1 MSNIARN
8 LNLGYRIMKFLR
20 NSLPTIFFLLLSVV
34 VFGQDL
40 VTSKWGDGLKV
51 VARDSSFN
59 LKFGF
64 RFQTLYIGELNS
76 VTNDY
81 ADRLLIRRSRLKFDG
96 WAYNP
101 NIVYKVELAISNRDH
116 RSGHVTQSGNTANIV
131 LDAVIKWKFS
141 PGWQLWFGQTK
152 LPGNR
157 ERVISSQKL
166 QFVDRSLV
174 NSRFTLDRDK
184 GIQLRHTSTSG
195 KVIINQALA
204 LSMGEGR
211 NIIVENPLGGHQITG
226 RLEFLPFGNFT
237 GKGDYFGSD
246 LEREETPKL
255 SVGITLDRN
264 WNAVRQRG
272 NLGSFNTD
280 AVGNYI
286 ANDLTSLQVDLMFKH
301 KGLSVSSEYAD
312 RATRTAN
319 NGFGTGTGFVAQ
331 TGYLLPSNWEVALRF
346 TDINSPPSSSFDDV
360 TEYTLGVSRYIMG
373 HSLKVQSDVSY
384 QNIHTGDNPIIFRLQ
399 TEIAL

>member
-1 MSNIARN
+1 MKPFRYSLFVLVLFISNVI
-8 LNLGYRIMKFLR
+8 
-20 NSLPTIFFLLLSVV
+20 LS
-34 VFGQDL
+34 QDR
-40 VTSKWGDGLKV
+40 VSSKWGDGLKLT
-51 VARDSSFN
+51 AKDSSFH

-64 RFQTLYIGELNS
+64 RFQTLYLGELNS

-101 NIVYKVELAISNRDH
+101 NIVYKVELAVSNRDH
-116 RSGHVTQSGNTANIV
+116 RSGHISESGNTANIV
-131 LDAVIKWKFS
+131 LDAVIKWKFA
-141 PGWQLWFGQTK
+141 PDWQLWFGQTK

-174 NSRFTLDRDK
+174 NARFTLDRDK
-184 GIQLRHTSTSG
+184 GIQLRHKSSYG
-195 KVIINQALA
+195 KMVINQALA

-211 NIIVENPLGGHQITG
+211 NIIVQNPVGGHQITG
-226 RLEFLPFGNFT
+226 RVEFLPFGSFT

-246 LEREETPKL
+246 LKREETPKL
-255 SVGITLDRN
+255 SVGITLDKN

-280 AVGNYI
+280 AVGNYLS
-286 ANDLTSLQVDLMFKH
+286 NDLNTLQLDLIFKH
-301 KGLSVSSEYAD
+301 KGWSVASEYAD
-312 RATRTAN
+312 RATSDPN
-319 NGFGTGTGFVAQ
+319 NGFGTGTGFVVQ
-331 TGYLLPSNWEVALRF
+331 SGYLLPSNWEVAMRF
-346 TDINSPPSSSFDDV
+346 TDINSPSSSSFEDV
-360 TEYTLGVSRYIMG
+360 TEYTVGISRYVVG
-373 HSLKVQSDVSY
+373 HSLKFQSDISY

>member
-1 MSNIARN
+1 MKPFRYSLFVLVLFISNVI
-8 LNLGYRIMKFLR
+8 
-20 NSLPTIFFLLLSVV
+20 LS
-34 VFGQDL
+34 QDR
-40 VTSKWGDGLKV
+40 VSSKWGDGLKLT
-51 VARDSSFN
+51 AKDSSFH

-64 RFQTLYIGELNS
+64 RFQTLYLGELNS
-76 VTNDY
+76 VTHDY

-101 NIVYKVELAISNRDH
+101 NIVYKVELAVSNRDH
-116 RSGHVTQSGNTANIV
+116 RSGHISESGNTANIV
-131 LDAVIKWKFS
+131 LDAVIKWKFA
-141 PGWQLWFGQTK
+141 PDWQLWFGQTK

-174 NSRFTLDRDK
+174 NARFTLDRDK
-184 GIQLRHTSTSG
+184 GIQLRHKSSYG
-195 KVIINQALA
+195 KMVINQALA

-211 NIIVENPLGGHQITG
+211 NIIVQNPVGGHQITG
-226 RLEFLPFGNFT
+226 RVEFLPFGSFT

-246 LEREETPKL
+246 LKREETPKL
-255 SVGITLDRN
+255 SVGITLDKN

-280 AVGNYI
+280 AVGNYLS
-286 ANDLTSLQVDLMFKH
+286 NDLNTLQLDLIFKH
-301 KGLSVSSEYAD
+301 KGWSVASEYAD
-312 RATRTAN
+312 RATSDPN
-319 NGFGTGTGFVAQ
+319 NGFGTGTGLVVQ
-331 TGYLLPSNWEVALRF
+331 SGYLLPSNWEVAMRF
-346 TDINSPPSSSFDDV
+346 TDINSPSSSSFEDV
-360 TEYTLGVSRYIMG
+360 TEYTVGISRYVVG
-373 HSLKVQSDVSY
+373 HSLKFQSDISY